1 MLEGQFFTYK
11 LIIHMQGK
19 RIVCPK
25 NSTFTYI
32 YRIFTQP
39 LHFIKTPFTVKRY
52 SNTRRTKP
60 PTLLGGIKE
69 MKSLK
74 KLGLF
79 LILAALIAVAAACGG
94 TDSAEETEGN
104 DSNTGNEPQT
114 EEPAE
119 AETELEGSV
128 VIDGS
133 GTVYPFMAKMAE
145 NYMTNEQEGVS
156 VEVGR
161 AGTSAGFKKF
171 LVEEGG
177 TDFNDASRQI
187 KDEEKATADELG
199 IEVQEIKV
207 ALDGLT
213 FVINPENDWA
223 KELTRDELIKIF
235 LDSEGI
241 KNWSDV
247 RPDFPD
253 EPISKMGPNENHGTY
268 EFFWETILEEQ
279 DIDADTNLQ
288 QEYSI
293 LVDLVSKDKNAIA
306 FFGYGYYD
314 SNKDKLQAV
323 SVDFGD
329 GPVEPSLETI
339 GESEDFAY
347 SPFTRPVF
355 TYLNVNMAKEK
366 PQVLDY
372 AIYAV
377 ENAQTVASETGFAP
391 LTDDEVQASLDV
403 LNGLK

>member
-1 MLEGQFFTYK
+1 M
-11 LIIHMQGK
+11 
-19 RIVCPK
+19 CPQK
-25 NSTFTYI
+25 STFTYI
-32 YRIFTQP
+32 YCIFTQA
-39 LHFIKTPFTVKRY
+39 LQFIKTLFTVKRY
-52 SNTRRTKP
+52 ANMRRTKP
-60 PTLLGGIKE
+60 PILLGGIKE

-79 LILAALIAVAAACGG
+79 LILAAFIVVATACGG
-94 TDSAEETEGN
+94 SDDADETEGN
-104 DSNTGNEPQT
+104 ENSSTGNETPT
-114 EEPAE
+114 EEVADE
-119 AETELEGSV
+119 GLEGSV

-171 LVEEGG
+171 LVDQGG

-187 KDEEKATADELG
+187 KDEEQATADELG

-223 KELTRDELIKIF
+223 KELTKDELIKIF

-247 RPDFPD
+247 RPDFPN

-268 EFFWETILEEQ
+268 EFFWEKILEEQ
-279 DIDADTNLQ
+279 DLDEDTNLQ

-306 FFGYGYYD
+306 FFGYGYYEN
-314 SNKDKLQAV
+314 NKDKLQAV
-323 SVDFGD
+323 QVDFGN
-329 GPVEPSLETI
+329 GPVEPNLDTI

-366 PQVLDY
+366 PQVLDF

-377 ENAQTVASETGFAP
+377 ENAQTVAAETGFAP
-391 LTDDEVQASLDV
+391 LTDDEVKASLDA
-403 LNGLK
+403 LNALK

>member
-1 MLEGQFFTYK
+1 
-11 LIIHMQGK
+11 
-19 RIVCPK
+19 
-25 NSTFTYI
+25 
-32 YRIFTQP
+32 
-39 LHFIKTPFTVKRY
+39 
-52 SNTRRTKP
+52 
-60 PTLLGGIKE
+60 

-79 LILAALIAVAAACGG
+79 FILAALMVFAAACG
-94 TDSAEETEGN
+94 SNSEEPEETTDGGN
-104 DSNTGNEPQT
+104 GST
-114 EEPAE
+114 EETA
-119 AETELEGSV
+119 ELEGSV

-145 NYMTNEQEGVS
+145 NYMTNAQENVS

-177 TDFNDASRQI
+177 TDFNDASRAI
-187 KDEEKATADELG
+187 KDEEKASADELG
-199 IEVQEIKV
+199 IEVQELKV

-223 KELTRDELIKIF
+223 KELTAEEVKNIF
-235 LDSEGI
+235 LDSKGL

-247 RPDFPD
+247 RPEFPN
-253 EPISKMGPNENHGTY
+253 EPITKLGPNENHGTY
-268 EFFWETILEEQ
+268 EFFWENILEEQ
-279 DIDADTNLQ
+279 DLDADINLQ

-314 SNKDKLQAV
+314 SNKDKLAAV
-323 SVDFGD
+323 SVDFGN
-329 GPVEPSLETI
+329 GAVAPSLDTI
-339 GESEDFAY
+339 GESEEFGY

-372 AIYAV
+372 AKYTI
-377 ENAQTVASETGFAP
+377 ENAQDVAAETGFAP
-391 LTDDEVQASLDV
+391 LTDDEIQASLDA
-403 LNGLK
+403 LEALK